1 MFVRFCLY
9 SVFKNLRF
17 FEPFFV
23 LYLLAPVDRGGA
35 QLSYLAIGTLVG
47 YQKLLTG
54 ILEIPLGVATDRFGR
69 RSALV
74 LCFGLYTLAFPC
86 FALASQLHGAAL
98 HGMLYLAQ
106 TLFGIGEAL
115 RTGSHKAIML
125 DWASREG
132 EPMEVTRLIAR
143 TRFFSKLSAGL
154 AALAGGFVVWRMA
167 SFTPLFLAATVPA
180 FLGVVLMLSYPSWL
194 EGEQRRDGA
203 TRLPL
208 RKGLHRMLSQQ
219 GLWPVF
225 VTSLLFESQVKLAQH
240 YLQPF
245 LAADL
250 KARDLA
256 LVGGIGALVVGAFYL
271 LQGVVGAV
279 AARLSSN
286 AEEGL
291 GGVSKGLS
299 WVYFMLLAAS
309 GLMALAF
316 SLGWLSLGLLGFF
329 VVAALQNLRRPIFV
343 SGLDRVMDPAQR
355 ATTLSLESQARSW
368 SLALLSPP
376 VGYLADRLGIAAAF
390 VAITLLLAV
399 GLPFHLRRFTQ
410 KLDATG

>member
-1 MFVRFCLY
+1 MFVKFCLY

-23 LYLLAPVDRGGA
+23 LYLLAPMDRGGA

-69 RSALV
+69 RSALI
-74 LCFGLYTLAFPC
+74 LCFSLYTLAFPC
-86 FALASQLHGAAL
+86 FAFASQLHGGAL

-106 TLFGIGEAL
+106 TLFGIGEAV

-125 DWASREG
+125 DWVTREG
-132 EPMEVTRLIAR
+132 EMSEVTRLIAR
-143 TRFFSKLSAGL
+143 TRFFSKLSSGL
-154 AALAGGFVVWRMA
+154 AALVGGLVVWRMA
-167 SFTPLFLAATVPA
+167 SFTPLFLATTVPA
-180 FLGVVLMLSYPSWL
+180 FCGILLMLSYPSWL
-194 EGEQRRDGA
+194 EGEQRRDGQRRVSLRQGLS
-203 TRLPL
+203 RLL
-208 RKGLHRMLSQQ
+208 ARK

-225 VTSLLFESQVKLAQH
+225 VASLLFESQVKLAQH

-250 KARDLA
+250 KARELA
-256 LVGGIGALVVGAFYL
+256 LVGGIGAVLVGAFYL
-271 LQGVVGAV
+271 VQGAVGAV
-279 AARLSSN
+279 AARLSAH
-286 AEEGL
+286 AEETL
-291 GGVSKGLS
+291 GGVTSGLS
-299 WVYFMLLAAS
+299 GIYFSLLLAS
-309 GLMALAF
+309 GFMALCF

-343 SGLDRVMDPAQR
+343 SGLNQVMDPAQR

-368 SLALLSPP
+368 SVALLSPP
-376 VGYLADRLGIAAAF
+376 VGYLADRMGIAAAF
-390 VAITLLLAV
+390 AAITLLLAV
-399 GLPFHLRRFTQ
+399 GLPLHLRRFNP
-410 KLDATG
+410 KLDATS